1 MRVMRY
7 LMGHKAAMAA
17 VFALLLLMAL
27 CELSLPRYTAA
38 IVDNVVAMAAVGMG
52 GDTAAELM
60 RLGTLMLLF
69 ALGMVACNAGIGL
82 IASVTGARIARDL
95 RAQVYER
102 VMAFSPAEV
111 ERFSAAS
118 LITRGTNDVQQ
129 MQMVAVMMLRVVLY
143 APILAVGGIFMVV
156 QTNASMGWVIALAV
170 VAVFAV
176 VGALMAL
183 TMPKFKVMQSLVDKL
198 NLVSREILT
207 GISVIRAFGRQE
219 LEQERFAAANR
230 ELMETQLFT
239 TRAMVTMMPALSL
252 VMNLVSVGIVWVGG
266 HRIAQGAMQTGDLI
280 AFITYAMII
289 IMSFLMIGMVSVMLP
304 RAEVAAERIE
314 EVLGT
319 ELSVTDPASPR
330 DAELLAL
337 AARGE
342 GLELAFHDV
351 SFSYDPASDPVL
363 EHVSFTAEPGK
374 TTAVIGST
382 GSGKSTV
389 IKLLERFYDVQGGAV
404 TVGGIDVR
412 ELSQACLRSVLG
424 YSPQQAFLF
433 SGTVAGNVGYAD
445 PHMPRERME
454 LAVDVAQARGFVEQ
468 AAEGLE
474 ASVAQGGANVSGG
487 QRQRL
492 SIARSLAADAQAYLF
507 DDSFSALDYKTD
519 ALLREGLERQMQG
532 KTLLIVAQRIATIM
546 HADRI
551 VVLEDGRVAGV
562 GTHAQLM
569 ESCPEYAQIA
579 LSQLSP
585 AELERGGAR

>member
-7 LMGHKAAMAA
+7 LMRHKAALVA
-17 VFALLLLMAL
+17 VFALLLLMAF
-27 CELSLPRYTAA
+27 CELSLPTYTAA
-38 IVDNVVAMAAVGMG
+38 IVDNVVAMAAVGSG
-52 GDTAAELM
+52 GDSVSELA
-60 RLGTLMLLF
+60 RLGAFMLLF
-69 ALGMVACNAGIGL
+69 AMGMAACNAGIGL

-95 RAQVYER
+95 RARLYEK

-111 ERFSAAS
+111 ESFSAAS

-129 MQMVAVMMLRVVLY
+129 MQMVSIMMLRVVLY

-170 VAVFAV
+170 VAVFV
-176 VGALMAL
+176 VVAALMTL
-183 TMPKFKVMQSLVDKL
+183 TMPKFKIMQSLVDKL
-198 NLVSREILT
+198 NLVSREMLT
-207 GISVIRAFGRQE
+207 GISVVRAFGRQG
-219 LEQERFAAANR
+219 LEQERFDKASR

-239 TRAMVTMMPALSL
+239 MRAMVTMMPALSL

-266 HRIAQGAMQTGDLI
+266 HYIAQGSMQTGDLI
-280 AFITYAMII
+280 AFITYAMVI

-314 EVLGT
+314 EVLAT
-319 ELSVTDPASPR
+319 EPSVVDPPSPR
-330 DAELLAL
+330 DEELRAL

-342 GLELAFHDV
+342 GLEIAFEDV
-351 SFSYDPASDPVL
+351 SFAYGQGSEPVL
-363 EHVSFTAEPGK
+363 DHVSFAAEPGK

-389 IKLLERFYDVQGGAV
+389 IKLIERFYDVQGGAV

-412 ELSQACLRSVLG
+412 ELSQECLRSVLG

-445 PHMPRERME
+445 PQMPRERME
-454 LAVDVAQARGFVEQ
+454 AAVETAQAHEFVEQ
-468 AAEGLE
+468 LPEGLD
-474 ASVAQGGANVSGG
+474 AAVSQGGSNVSGG

-492 SIARSLAADAQAYLF
+492 SIARALAADAQAYLF

-519 ALLREGLERQMQG
+519 ALLREGLERRMQG

-551 VVLEDGRVAGV
+551 VVLEEGRVAGV
-562 GTHAQLM
+562 GTHAELM
-569 ESCPEYAQIA
+569 ERCPEYAQIA

-585 AELERGGAR
+585 AELEKGGAR

>member
-7 LMGHKAAMAA
+7 LMRHKAALVA
-17 VFALLLLMAL
+17 VFALLLLMAF
-27 CELSLPRYTAA
+27 CELSLPTYTAA
-38 IVDNVVAMAAVGMG
+38 IVDNVVAMAAVGSG
-52 GDTAAELM
+52 GDSVSELA
-60 RLGTLMLLF
+60 RLGAFMLLF
-69 ALGMVACNAGIGL
+69 AMGMAACNAGIGL

-95 RAQVYER
+95 RARLYEK

-111 ERFSAAS
+111 ESFSAAS

-129 MQMVAVMMLRVVLY
+129 MQMVSIMMLRVVLY

-170 VAVFAV
+170 VAVFV
-176 VGALMAL
+176 VVAALMTL
-183 TMPKFKVMQSLVDKL
+183 TMPKFKIMQSLVDKL
-198 NLVSREILT
+198 NLVSREMLT
-207 GISVIRAFGRQE
+207 GISVVRAFGRQG
-219 LEQERFAAANR
+219 LEQERFDKASR

-239 TRAMVTMMPALSL
+239 MRAMVTMMPALSL

-266 HRIAQGAMQTGDLI
+266 HYIAQGSMQTGDLI
-280 AFITYAMII
+280 AFITYAMVI

-314 EVLGT
+314 EVLAT
-319 ELSVTDPASPR
+319 EPSVVDPPSPR
-330 DAELLAL
+330 DEELRAL

-342 GLELAFHDV
+342 GLEIAFEDV
-351 SFSYDPASDPVL
+351 SFAYSQGSEPVL
-363 EHVSFTAEPGK
+363 DHVSFAAEPGK

-389 IKLLERFYDVQGGAV
+389 IKLIERFYDVQGGAV

-412 ELSQACLRSVLG
+412 ELSQECLRSVLG

-445 PHMPRERME
+445 PQMPRERME
-454 LAVDVAQARGFVEQ
+454 AAVETAQAHEFVEQ
-468 AAEGLE
+468 LPEGLD
-474 ASVAQGGANVSGG
+474 AAVSQGGSNVSGG

-492 SIARSLAADAQAYLF
+492 SIARALAADAQAYLF

-519 ALLREGLERQMQG
+519 ALLREGLERRMQG

-551 VVLEDGRVAGV
+551 VVLEEGRVAGV
-562 GTHAQLM
+562 GTHAELM
-569 ESCPEYAQIA
+569 ERCPEYAQIA

-585 AELERGGAR
+585 AELEKGGAQ

>member
-7 LMGHKAAMAA
+7 LMRHKAALVA
-17 VFALLLLMAL
+17 VFALLLLMAF
-27 CELSLPRYTAA
+27 CELSLPTYTAA
-38 IVDNVVAMAAVGMG
+38 IVDNVVAMAAVGSG
-52 GDTAAELM
+52 GDSVSELA
-60 RLGTLMLLF
+60 RLGAFMLLF
-69 ALGMVACNAGIGL
+69 AMGMAACNAGIGL

-95 RAQVYER
+95 RARLYEK

-111 ERFSAAS
+111 ESFSAAS

-129 MQMVAVMMLRVVLY
+129 MQMVSIMMLRVVLY

-170 VAVFAV
+170 VAVFV
-176 VGALMAL
+176 VVAALMTL
-183 TMPKFKVMQSLVDKL
+183 TMPKFKIMQSLVDKL
-198 NLVSREILT
+198 NLVSREMLT
-207 GISVIRAFGRQE
+207 GISVVRAFGRQG
-219 LEQERFAAANR
+219 LEQERFDKASR

-239 TRAMVTMMPALSL
+239 MRAMVTMMPALSL

-266 HRIAQGAMQTGDLI
+266 HYIAQGSMQTGDLI
-280 AFITYAMII
+280 AFITYAMVI

-314 EVLGT
+314 EVLAT
-319 ELSVTDPASPR
+319 EPSVVDPPSPR
-330 DAELLAL
+330 DEELRAL

-342 GLELAFHDV
+342 GLEIAFEDV
-351 SFSYDPASDPVL
+351 SFAYSQGSEPVL
-363 EHVSFTAEPGK
+363 DHVSFAAEPGK

-389 IKLLERFYDVQGGAV
+389 IKLIERFYDVQGGAV

-412 ELSQACLRSVLG
+412 ELSQECLRSVLG

-445 PHMPRERME
+445 PQMPRERME
-454 LAVDVAQARGFVEQ
+454 AAVETAQAHEFVEQ
-468 AAEGLE
+468 LPEGLD
-474 ASVAQGGANVSGG
+474 AAVSQGGSNVSGG

-492 SIARSLAADAQAYLF
+492 SIARALAADAQAYLF

-519 ALLREGLERQMQG
+519 ALLREGLERRMQG

-551 VVLEDGRVAGV
+551 VVLEEGRVAGV
-562 GTHAQLM
+562 GTHAELM
-569 ESCPEYAQIA
+569 ERCPEYAQIA

-585 AELERGGAR
+585 AELEKGGAR

>member
-7 LMGHKAAMAA
+7 LMRHKAALVA
-17 VFALLLLMAL
+17 VFALLLLMAF
-27 CELSLPRYTAA
+27 CELSLPTYTAA
-38 IVDNVVAMAAVGMG
+38 VVDNVVAMAAVGSG
-52 GDTAAELM
+52 GDSVSELA
-60 RLGTLMLLF
+60 RLGAFMLLF
-69 ALGMVACNAGIGL
+69 AMGMAACNAGIGL

-95 RAQVYER
+95 RARLYEK

-111 ERFSAAS
+111 ESFSAAS

-129 MQMVAVMMLRVVLY
+129 MQMVSIMMLRVVLY

-170 VAVFAV
+170 VAVFV
-176 VGALMAL
+176 VVAALMTL
-183 TMPKFKVMQSLVDKL
+183 TMPKFKIMQSLVDKL
-198 NLVSREILT
+198 NLVSREMLT
-207 GISVIRAFGRQE
+207 GISVVRAFGRQG
-219 LEQERFAAANR
+219 LEQERFDKASR

-239 TRAMVTMMPALSL
+239 MRAMVTMMPALSL

-266 HRIAQGAMQTGDLI
+266 HYIAQGSMQTGDLI
-280 AFITYAMII
+280 AFITYAMVI

-314 EVLGT
+314 EVLAT
-319 ELSVTDPASPR
+319 EPSVADPPSPR
-330 DAELLAL
+330 DEELRAL

-342 GLELAFHDV
+342 GLEIAFEDV
-351 SFSYDPASDPVL
+351 SFAYDQGSEPVL
-363 EHVSFTAEPGK
+363 DHVSFAAEPGK

-389 IKLLERFYDVQGGAV
+389 IKLIERFYDVQGGAV

-412 ELSQACLRSVLG
+412 ELSQECLRSVLG

-445 PHMPRERME
+445 PQMPRERME
-454 LAVDVAQARGFVEQ
+454 AAVETAQAHEFVEQ
-468 AAEGLE
+468 LPEGLD
-474 ASVAQGGANVSGG
+474 AAVSQGGSNVSGG

-492 SIARSLAADAQAYLF
+492 SIARALAADAQAYLF

-519 ALLREGLERQMQG
+519 ALLREGLERRMQG

-551 VVLEDGRVAGV
+551 VVLEEGRVAGV
-562 GTHAQLM
+562 GTHAELM
-569 ESCPEYAQIA
+569 ECCPEYAQIA

-585 AELERGGAR
+585 AELEKGGAR

>member
-7 LMGHKAAMAA
+7 LIRHKAALVA
-17 VFALLLLMAL
+17 VFALLLLMAF
-27 CELSLPRYTAA
+27 CELSLPTYTAA
-38 IVDNVVAMAAVGMG
+38 IVDNVVAMAAVGSG
-52 GDTAAELM
+52 GDSVSELA
-60 RLGTLMLLF
+60 RLGAFMLLF
-69 ALGMVACNAGIGL
+69 AMGMAACNAGIGL

-95 RAQVYER
+95 RARLYEK

-111 ERFSAAS
+111 ESFSAAS

-129 MQMVAVMMLRVVLY
+129 MQMVSIMMLRVVLY

-170 VAVFAV
+170 VAVFV
-176 VGALMAL
+176 VVAALMTL
-183 TMPKFKVMQSLVDKL
+183 TMPKFKIMQSLVDKL
-198 NLVSREILT
+198 NLVSREMLT
-207 GISVIRAFGRQE
+207 GISVVRAFGRQG
-219 LEQERFAAANR
+219 LEQERFDKASR

-239 TRAMVTMMPALSL
+239 MRAMVTMMPALSL

-266 HRIAQGAMQTGDLI
+266 HYIAQGSMQTGDLI
-280 AFITYAMII
+280 AFITYAMVI

-314 EVLGT
+314 EVLAT
-319 ELSVTDPASPR
+319 EPSVVDPPSPR
-330 DAELLAL
+330 DEELRAL

-342 GLELAFHDV
+342 GLEIAFEDV
-351 SFSYDPASDPVL
+351 SFAYSQGSEPVL
-363 EHVSFTAEPGK
+363 DHVSFAAEPGK

-389 IKLLERFYDVQGGAV
+389 IKLIERFYDVQGGAV

-412 ELSQACLRSVLG
+412 ELSQECLRSVLG

-445 PHMPRERME
+445 PQMPRERME
-454 LAVDVAQARGFVEQ
+454 AAVETAQAHEFVEQ
-468 AAEGLE
+468 LPEGLD
-474 ASVAQGGANVSGG
+474 AAVSQGGSNVSGG

-492 SIARSLAADAQAYLF
+492 SIARALAADAQAYLF

-519 ALLREGLERQMQG
+519 ALLREGLERRMQG

-551 VVLEDGRVAGV
+551 VVLEEGRVAGV
-562 GTHAQLM
+562 GTHAELM
-569 ESCPEYAQIA
+569 ERCPEYAQIA

-585 AELERGGAR
+585 AELEKGGAR

>member
-7 LMGHKAAMAA
+7 LMRHKAALVA
-17 VFALLLLMAL
+17 VFALLLLMAF
-27 CELSLPRYTAA
+27 CELSLPTYTAA
-38 IVDNVVAMAAVGMG
+38 IVDNVVAMAAVGSG
-52 GDTAAELM
+52 GDSVSELA
-60 RLGTLMLLF
+60 RLGAFMLLF
-69 ALGMVACNAGIGL
+69 AMGMAACNAGIGL

-95 RAQVYER
+95 RARLYEK

-111 ERFSAAS
+111 ESFSAAS

-129 MQMVAVMMLRVVLY
+129 MQMVSIMMLRVVLY

-170 VAVFAV
+170 VAVFV
-176 VGALMAL
+176 VVAALMTL
-183 TMPKFKVMQSLVDKL
+183 TMPKFKIMQSLVDKL
-198 NLVSREILT
+198 NLVSREMLT
-207 GISVIRAFGRQE
+207 GISVVRAFGRQG
-219 LEQERFAAANR
+219 LEQERFDKASR

-239 TRAMVTMMPALSL
+239 MRAMVTMMPALSL

-266 HRIAQGAMQTGDLI
+266 HYIAQGSMQTGDLI
-280 AFITYAMII
+280 AFITYAMVI

-314 EVLGT
+314 EVLAT
-319 ELSVTDPASPR
+319 EPSVVDPPSPR
-330 DAELLAL
+330 DEELRAL

-342 GLELAFHDV
+342 GLEIAFEDV
-351 SFSYDPASDPVL
+351 SFAYGQGSEPVL
-363 EHVSFTAEPGK
+363 DHVSFAAEPGK

-389 IKLLERFYDVQGGAV
+389 IKLIERFYDVQGGAV
-404 TVGGIDVR
+404 RVGGIDVR
-412 ELSQACLRSVLG
+412 ELSQECLRSVLG

-445 PHMPRERME
+445 PQMPRERME
-454 LAVDVAQARGFVEQ
+454 AAVETAQAHEFVEQ
-468 AAEGLE
+468 LPEGLD
-474 ASVAQGGANVSGG
+474 AAVSQGGSNVSGG

-492 SIARSLAADAQAYLF
+492 SIARALAADAQAYLF

-519 ALLREGLERQMQG
+519 ALLREGLERRVQG

-551 VVLEDGRVAGV
+551 VVLEEGRVAGV
-562 GTHAQLM
+562 GTHAELM
-569 ESCPEYAQIA
+569 ERCPEYAQIA

-585 AELERGGAR
+585 AELEKGGAR

>member
-7 LMGHKAAMAA
+7 LMRHKAALVA
-17 VFALLLLMAL
+17 VFALLLLMAF
-27 CELSLPRYTAA
+27 CELSLPTYTAA
-38 IVDNVVAMAAVGMG
+38 VVDNVVAMAAVGSG
-52 GDTAAELM
+52 GDSVSELA
-60 RLGTLMLLF
+60 RLGAFMLLF
-69 ALGMVACNAGIGL
+69 AMGMAACNAGIGL

-95 RAQVYER
+95 RARLYEK

-111 ERFSAAS
+111 ESFSAAS

-129 MQMVAVMMLRVVLY
+129 MQMVSIMMLRVVLY

-170 VAVFAV
+170 VAVFV
-176 VGALMAL
+176 VVAALMTL
-183 TMPKFKVMQSLVDKL
+183 TMPKFKIMQSLVDKL
-198 NLVSREILT
+198 NLVSREMLT
-207 GISVIRAFGRQE
+207 GISVVRAFGRQG
-219 LEQERFAAANR
+219 LEQERFDKASR

-239 TRAMVTMMPALSL
+239 MRAMVTMMPALSL

-266 HRIAQGAMQTGDLI
+266 HYIAQGSMQTGDLI
-280 AFITYAMII
+280 AFITYAMVI

-314 EVLGT
+314 EVLAT
-319 ELSVTDPASPR
+319 EPSVADPPSPR
-330 DAELLAL
+330 DEELRAL

-342 GLELAFHDV
+342 GLEIAFEDV
-351 SFSYDPASDPVL
+351 SFAYSQGSEPVL
-363 EHVSFTAEPGK
+363 DHVSFAAEPGK

-389 IKLLERFYDVQGGAV
+389 IKLIERFYDVQGGAV

-412 ELSQACLRSVLG
+412 ELSQECLRSVLG

-445 PHMPRERME
+445 PQMPRERME
-454 LAVDVAQARGFVEQ
+454 AAVETAQAHEFVEQ
-468 AAEGLE
+468 LPEGLD
-474 ASVAQGGANVSGG
+474 AAVSQGGSNVSGG

-492 SIARSLAADAQAYLF
+492 SIARALAADAQAYLF

-519 ALLREGLERQMQG
+519 ALLREGLERRMQG

-551 VVLEDGRVAGV
+551 VVLEEGRVAGV
-562 GTHAQLM
+562 GTHAELM
-569 ESCPEYAQIA
+569 ERCPEYAQIA

-585 AELERGGAR
+585 AELEKGGAR

>member
-1 MRVMRY
+1 MRVMKY
-7 LMGHKAAMAA
+7 LLQHKAAMAA
-17 VFALLLLMAL
+17 VFALLLLMAF

-38 IVDNVVAMAAVGMG
+38 IVDNVVAMAAVGQA
-52 GDTAAELM
+52 GDSLAELM
-60 RLGTLMLLF
+60 RLGALMLLF
-69 ALGMVACNAGIGL
+69 ALGLVACSVAIGL

-95 RAQVYER
+95 RQRLFEK

-111 ERFSAAS
+111 EGFSAAS

-129 MQMVAVMMLRVVLY
+129 MQMVSVMLLRVVLY

-170 VAVFAV
+170 VAVFTV
-176 VGALMAL
+176 VLALLAL
-183 TMPKFKVMQSLVDKL
+183 TMPKFKIMQTLVDRL

-219 LEQERFAAANR
+219 LERERFEEANR
-230 ELMETQLFT
+230 DLMKTQLFT

-266 HRIAQGAMQTGDLI
+266 HHIEQGAMQTGDLI
-280 AFITYAMII
+280 AFITYAMVI

-304 RAEVAAERIE
+304 RAEVAAGRIE
-314 EVLGT
+314 EVLET
-319 ELSVTDPASPR
+319 SFSVSDPAHPR
-330 DAELLAL
+330 DAELQAI
-337 AARGE
+337 AAQAE
-342 GLELAFHDV
+342 GVELAFDDV
-351 SFSYDPASDPVL
+351 SFSYSPDSDPVL
-363 EHVSFTAEPGK
+363 DHVSFTAPAGK

-412 ELSQACLRSVLG
+412 ELSQGCLRSVLG

-433 SGTVAGNVGYAD
+433 SGSVASNVGYAD
-445 PHMPRERME
+445 PQMPQQRMDA
-454 LAVDVAQARGFVEQ
+454 AVDVAQAREFIEQREEGMQ
-468 AAEGLE
+468 AAV
-474 ASVAQGGANVSGG
+474 SQGGTNVSGG

-492 SIARSLAADAQAYLF
+492 SIARALAADARAYLF
-507 DDSFSALDYKTD
+507 DDSFSALDYSTD
-519 ALLREGLERQMQG
+519 AKLREGLARQMRG
-532 KTLLIVAQRIATIM
+532 RTLLIVAQRIATIM

-551 VVLEDGRVAGV
+551 VVLEDGRVV
-562 GTHAQLM
+562 GTGTHDELM
-569 ESCPEYAQIA
+569 DACLAYRQIA

-585 AELERGGAR
+585 AELEKGGAR